1 MDVLTVKDL
10 RTYFHTREGA
20 IKAVDGLSFTLKQGQ
35 TLGIVGESGS
45 GKSVA
50 VNSLLGLI
58 PKPPGRIES
67 GEALYRGDD
76 LLQMKER
83 QLRKIRGK
91 KIAMIFQDPMSS
103 LNPYLRISRQL
114 TEILTA
120 RGEAT
125 ESQALERAV
134 ECMGYVGI
142 PNPQDRINCYP
153 HQFSGGMRQRVMIA
167 MSLICEPDILIAD
180 EPTTALDVTIQAQIL
195 DLLVSLQKKLK
206 MAVILITHDF
216 GVIARMSDKVLVMYA
231 GKKLEEGKVDDI
243 FYHPRHPY
251 TQGLLKSLPRM
262 DSDYHDLPY
271 IEGVPPDL
279 ARLGKGCVFAP
290 RCEYR
295 LPICTTDAAIP
306 LRGTKEHSA
315 SCHLQEQA

>member
-1 MDVLTVKDL
+1 MLKVENLK
-10 RTYFHTREGA
+10 TYFHTREGA
-20 IKAVDGLSFTLKQGQ
+20 IKAVDGLSFNLKQGQ

-58 PKPPGRIES
+58 PTPPGRIEA
-67 GEALYRGDD
+67 GTAMYRGED
-76 LLQMKER
+76 LLQMNER
-83 QLRKIRGK
+83 KLREVRGK

-114 TEILTA
+114 TEILVT

-125 ESQALERAV
+125 EAQALERAI

-142 PNPQDRINCYP
+142 PNPKERIRCYP

-195 DLLVSLQKKLK
+195 DLLVSLQKKLN
-206 MAVILITHDF
+206 MSVILITHDF
-216 GVIARMSDKVLVMYA
+216 GVIARMSDRVLVMYA
-231 GKKLEEGKVDDI
+231 GKKLEEGTVDDI
-243 FYHPRHPY
+243 FYRPRHPY
-251 TQGLLKSLPRM
+251 TQGLLKSLPRI
-262 DSDYHDLPY
+262 DDDYHDLPY

-290 RCEYR
+290 RCEHR
-295 LPICTTDAAIP
+295 MTICTTDAKIP
-306 LRGTKEHSA
+306 LRGKKGHQA
-315 SCHLQEQA
+315 SCHWQG

>member
-1 MDVLTVKDL
+1 MDILTVKDL
-10 RTYFHTREGA
+10 RTYFRTREGA

-58 PKPPGRIES
+58 PTPPGCIET
-67 GEALYRGDD
+67 GTAIYRGDD
-76 LLQMKER
+76 LLQMKEQR
-83 QLRKIRGK
+83 LRKIRGK

-103 LNPYLRISRQL
+103 LNPYLRISTQL
-114 TEILTA
+114 TEILTT

-125 ESQALERAV
+125 ESQALARAI

-142 PNPQDRINCYP
+142 PNPQERINCYP

-216 GVIARMSDKVLVMYA
+216 GVIARMSDRVLVMYA

-243 FYHPRHPY
+243 FYRPRHPY

-271 IEGVPPDL
+271 IKGVPPDL
-279 ARLGKGCVFAP
+279 AKLGDGCVFAP
-290 RCEYR
+290 RCEHR
-295 LPICTTDAAIP
+295 LPICTTAAEIP
-306 LRGTKEHSA
+306 LQGTKKHSA
-315 SCHLQEQA
+315 SCHWQEQA